1 MLLLCAEGA
10 IKLMDKMAGRFP
22 DHNLMDAL
30 GIVYPQYWLQGDC
43 AASFRKHLDIIKDF
57 YGEPKW
63 IGQDENKRCVPA
75 VLDKSLL
82 ELEQPL
88 FRIAMIANAHSS
100 MELPPLN
107 APAHQLLNP
116 LTKLWRTLDANSA
129 LGKNFWEY
137 IKLAEIAMVHV
148 LGSVE
153 DERTFSAFSFLKDRL
168 RNRLDDHLGVVVGM
182 HCQNVFTLKSFPYDD
197 CFKQWMLATKR
208 QRYAMTA

>member
-1 MLLLCAEGA
+1 MLLLCTEGA
-10 IKLMDKMAGRFP
+10 IKLMDEMAGRFP

-30 GIVYPQYWLQGDC
+30 GIVYPQYWLQRDC

-129 LGKNFWEY
+129 LAKTFESTSNLLKLPWCMFW
-137 IKLAEIAMVHV
+137 AVWRM
-148 LGSVE
+148 
-153 DERTFSAFSFLKDRL
+153 
-168 RNRLDDHLGVVVGM
+168 
-182 HCQNVFTLKSFPYDD
+182 NVRFQLCPF
-197 CFKQWMLATKR
+197 
-208 QRYAMTA
+208 